1 MKYIQNKI
9 ADLLFPRR
17 CAICD
22 KALIKDESGICPDC
36 LKRIKYIEEPV
47 CFKCGRPVLN
57 NKEYCD
63 ECEVTRHEFIG
74 GRFVFP
80 YDYIGTS
87 VYKFKYMNRPEY
99 IAFYAK
105 AIEERLGEFI
115 RHIDP
120 DGFVPVPIHK
130 KRYIK
135 RGYNQAEE
143 LSKELSKLT
152 GIQTYNDLVLRIKDT
167 VPQKKINKIER
178 QINMKKAFIVK
189 ENSVKLR
196 KIIVVDDIFTTGST
210 IDSLARELKKSGV
223 EKIYFITITAAGT

>member
-1 MKYIQNKI
+1 
-9 ADLLFPRR
+9 
-17 CAICD
+17 
-22 KALIKDESGICPDC
+22 
-36 LKRIKYIEEPV
+36 
-47 CFKCGRPVLN
+47 
-57 NKEYCD
+57 
-63 ECEVTRHEFIG
+63 
-74 GRFVFP
+74 
-80 YDYIGTS
+80 
-87 VYKFKYMNRPEY
+87 MNRPEY

-120 DGFVPVPIHK
+120 DGFIPVPIHK

-210 IDSLARELKKSGV
+210 CDECASVLMKNGAYKVIVLTVAHTELNKAVIKVNRKWKLSHLFQ
-223 EKIYFITITAAGT
+223 IRDWRTRI